1 MEVYPKGP
9 ANHVLLNL
17 AREAS
22 IALMEV
28 RPAC

>member
-1 MEVYPKGP
+1 MEVRPEEL

-22 IALMEV
+22 MALMEV